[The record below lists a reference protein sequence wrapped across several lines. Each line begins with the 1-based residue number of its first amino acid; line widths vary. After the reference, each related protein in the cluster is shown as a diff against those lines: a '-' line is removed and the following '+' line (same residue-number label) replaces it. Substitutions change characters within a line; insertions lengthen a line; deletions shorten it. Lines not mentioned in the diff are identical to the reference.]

1 MKYHKITFKESGES
15 KECKTFKTACKIA
28 GLNYGSELNKRS
40 KTKTKTV
47 DTPNLKIEQLELK
60 K

>member
-1 MKYHKITFKESGES
+1 MKYHKITFKESGETQ
-15 KECKTFKTACKIA
+15 ECKTFKTACKIA
-28 GLNYGSELNKRS
+28 ELNYGSELNKRS

-47 DTPNLKIEQLELK
+47 DTPKLKIEQLELK

>member
-1 MKYHKITFKESGES
+1 MKYHKITFKESGRS
-15 KECKTFKTACKIA
+15 QECKTFKTACEIA

-47 DTPNLKIEQLELK
+47 DTPTVRIEQLELNK
-60 K
+60 